1 MELKNPD
8 FTAIYQEFA
17 KPIERYLLRFLEPR
31 EAEEV
36 TQEVFLKVNSSLEDF
51 RHEAKL
57 STWIYKI
64 ATNMA
69 IDRLKKASYRFETKQ
84 ISLQEPER
92 SALMEAQHANSVES
106 NTIHKEMNQCIR
118 GVIDKLPENY
128 RMVIVLSELGGF
140 SNQEISEVLGLS
152 VGVVKT
158 HLHRGKM
165 RLKEELIKACDF
177 SWDERNE
184 FSCDPKRG

>member
-1 MELKNPD
+1 MEPKNPD
-8 FTAIYQEFA
+8 FTTIYQEFA

-36 TQEVFLKVNSSLEDF
+36 TQEVFLKVNSSLADF

-84 ISLQEPER
+84 ISLQESER
-92 SALMEAQHANSVES
+92 SVPMEAQHANSVES

>member
-1 MELKNPD
+1 MEPKNPD

-36 TQEVFLKVNSSLEDF
+36 TQEVFLKVNSSLADF

-84 ISLQEPER
+84 ISLQESER
-92 SALMEAQHANSVES
+92 SVPMEAQHANSVES

>member
-1 MELKNPD
+1 MKPEERE
-8 FTAIYQEFA
+8 FTVIYQEFA
-17 KPIERYLLRFLEPR
+17 KPIERYLLKFLEPR

-36 TQEVFLKVNSSLEDF
+36 VQEVFLKVNSNLADF

-57 STWIYKI
+57 STWIYRI

-69 IDRLKKASYRFETKQ
+69 LDRLKKASCRFAAKQ
-84 ISLQEPER
+84 VPLQEQGESGLTNTR
-92 SALMEAQHANSVES
+92 RGASVELD
-106 NTIHKEMNQCIR
+106 TIHKEMNQCIR
-118 GVIDKLPENY
+118 GVIDDLPENY

-184 FSCDPKRG
+184 FSCDPKKG

>member
-1 MELKNPD
+1 MESKNLH
-8 FTAIYQEFA
+8 FAAIYQEFA

-36 TQEVFLKVNSSLEDF
+36 TQEVFLKVNSSLADF

-92 SALMEAQHANSVES
+92 SAPVEAQHANSVES
-106 NTIHKEMNQCIR
+106 NAIHKEMNQCIR
-118 GVIDKLPENY
+118 GVIDGLPENY
-128 RMVIVLSELGGF
+128 RLVIVLSELGGF
-140 SNQEISEVLGLS
+140 SNQEIADILGLS
-152 VGVVKT
+152 IGVVKT
-158 HLHRGKM
+158 RLHRGKKC
-165 RLKEELIKACDF
+165 LKEELTNACNF

-184 FSCDPKRG
+184 FACDPKK

>member
-1 MELKNPD
+1 MEPKNPD

-36 TQEVFLKVNSSLEDF
+36 TQEVFLKVNSSLADF

-84 ISLQEPER
+84 ISLQESER
-92 SALMEAQHANSVES
+92 SVPMEAQHANSVES

-177 SWDERNE
+177 FWDERNE

>member
-1 MELKNPD
+1 MGPKNPD

-36 TQEVFLKVNSSLEDF
+36 TQEVFLKVNSSLADF

-92 SALMEAQHANSVES
+92 SALMEAQHANLVES

-158 HLHRGKM
+158 HLHRGKK

>member
-1 MELKNPD
+1 VKPEERE
-8 FTAIYQEFA
+8 FTVIYQEFA
-17 KPIERYLLRFLEPR
+17 KPIERYLLRFFEPR

-36 TQEVFLKVNSSLEDF
+36 TQEVFLKVNSSLADF

-69 IDRLKKASYRFETKQ
+69 IDRLKNASYRFEKKQ
-84 ISLQEPER
+84 ISLQEPAR
-92 SALMEAQHANSVES
+92 SAPIEVQHANSLES
-106 NTIHKEMNQCIR
+106 NAIHKEMNQCIR

-128 RMVIVLSELGGF
+128 RMVIVLSELGGL

-158 HLHRGKM
+158 HLHRGKK

-184 FSCDPKRG
+184 FSCDPKGE

>member
-1 MELKNPD
+1 MEPKNPD
-8 FTAIYQEFA
+8 FTTIYQEFA

-36 TQEVFLKVNSSLEDF
+36 TQEVFLKVNSSLADF

-69 IDRLKKASYRFETKQ
+69 LDRLKKASYRFEAKQ

-92 SALMEAQHANSVES
+92 SAPMEEQHANSVES
-106 NTIHKEMNQCIR
+106 TAIHKEMNQCIR

-158 HLHRGKM
+158 HLYRGKK

-184 FSCDPKRG
+184 FSCDPKKG

>member
-1 MELKNPD
+1 MEPKNPD

-36 TQEVFLKVNSSLEDF
+36 TQEVFLKVNSSLADF

-84 ISLQEPER
+84 ISLQESER
-92 SALMEAQHANSVES
+92 SVPMEAQHANSVES

-158 HLHRGKM
+158 HLHRGKK

-184 FSCDPKRG
+184 FSCDPKKG

>member
-1 MELKNPD
+1 MEPKNPD

-36 TQEVFLKVNSSLEDF
+36 TQEVFLKVNSSLADF
-51 RHEAKL
+51 RYEAKL

-84 ISLQEPER
+84 ISLQESER
-92 SALMEAQHANSVES
+92 SVPMEAQHANSVES

-158 HLHRGKM
+158 HLHRGKT

>member
-1 MELKNPD
+1 MEPKNPD

-36 TQEVFLKVNSSLEDF
+36 TQEVFFKVNSSLADF

-84 ISLQEPER
+84 ISLQESER
-92 SALMEAQHANSVES
+92 SVPMEAQHANSVES

-158 HLHRGKM
+158 HLHRGKK

-184 FSCDPKRG
+184 FSCDPKKG

>member
-1 MELKNPD
+1 MEPKNPD
-8 FTAIYQEFA
+8 FTTIYQEFA

-36 TQEVFLKVNSSLEDF
+36 TQEVFLKVNLSLADF

-69 IDRLKKASYRFETKQ
+69 LDRLKKASYRFEAKQ

-92 SALMEAQHANSVES
+92 SAPMEEQHANSVES
-106 NTIHKEMNQCIR
+106 TAIHKEMNQCIR

-158 HLHRGKM
+158 HLYRGKK

-184 FSCDPKRG
+184 FSCDPKKG

>member
-1 MELKNPD
+1 MEPKNPD

-36 TQEVFLKVNSSLEDF
+36 TQEVFLKVNSSLADF

-84 ISLQEPER
+84 ISLQESER
-92 SALMEAQHANSVES
+92 SVPMEAQHANSVES

-158 HLHRGKM
+158 HLHRGKK